1 MRFSQLSLT
10 ERRKIIIVRLG
21 FTQKK
26 LAKKLKISEAYLS
39 LWIAGKRNST
49 RIEAALQK
57 LMSREKN

>member
-1 MRFSQLSLT
+1 MKFSQLSLT
-10 ERRKIIIVRLG
+10 ERRKITVLRLG
-21 FTQKK
+21 YTQKR

-57 LMSREKN
+57 MMSREKN